1 MQYDIL
7 GWVVFFLMVFMLA
20 IQIQL
25 SALSRKSQEIIKKV
39 DGLLN
44 EQLKEKRRDIKLQ
57 NTPSS
62 IRDSELSVSSSV
74 ANTGTTR
81 NGTP

>member
-7 GWVVFFLMVFMLA
+7 GWVVLFLMVFMLA

-44 EQLKEKRRDIKLQ
+44 ERLKEKRSDIKLQ

-74 ANTGTTR
+74 ANTGATR